1 MQCQYLDC
9 LCHNVVDDRKPTAGV
24 TRCLTTYTS
33 TCIRRLVWS
42 RWQWSGHTA
51 FVMRHHGS
59 SAARRLHCSGM
70 FLLMRLDELSV
81 SVHHFNI
88 ADYVTLAA
96 WSQLLVP
103 LLTFFI
109 TTYRNWRGK
118 GNRRIFSLVITP
130 LRDSGK
136 VRWALWGHHWGT
148 VETQWK
154 RSLSLVRTPLRDS
167 GNVRWALWGHHRG
180 TVERFVVRTIKLMK
194 DATTKLM
201 RYTVSKKTSPFHFWN
216 NLVKNFNNFW
226 YKPLRKI
233 DTSQL

>member
-136 VRWALWGHHWGT
+136 VRWALWGRHWGT
-148 VETQWK
+148 VETFVEPCEDTTEGQWK
-154 RSLSLVRTPLRDS
+154 GL
-167 GNVRWALWGHHRG
+167 LWG
-180 TVERFVVRTIKLMK
+180 
-194 DATTKLM
+194 
-201 RYTVSKKTSPFHFWN
+201 P
-216 NLVKNFNNFW
+216 
-226 YKPLRKI
+226 
-233 DTSQL
+233 